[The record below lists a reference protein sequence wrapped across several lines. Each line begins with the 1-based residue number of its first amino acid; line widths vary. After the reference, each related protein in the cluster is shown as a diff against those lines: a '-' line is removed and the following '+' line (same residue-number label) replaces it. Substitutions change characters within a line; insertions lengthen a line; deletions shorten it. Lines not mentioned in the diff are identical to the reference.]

1 MDKRTRTLSM
11 AHSRIDQVEK
21 DVVEIKTEI
30 KIQFK
35 DLYNR
40 IKRLEAILIVITG
53 ASLLLL
59 LRMNFLGQFTRH
71 THMDPMTILGGL
83 SAGIKAGK
91 QLYALK
97 NQVVDFFDTI
107 DNAKAKHAKK
117 KNSIF
122 AGSDEAGLAT
132 YLDAMAARDA
142 EEQLRELI
150 VNTRGLSAYT
160 ELQNIRKEIRQE
172 RKAAEAQRQIDR
184 QKSIEAFMTIGVI
197 VLSGVAIFGGSYLFA
212 VYMGWLKF

>member
-1 MDKRTRTLSM
+1 MLDP
-11 AHSRIDQVEK
+11 I
-21 DVVEIKTEI
+21 
-30 KIQFK
+30 
-35 DLYNR
+35 
-40 IKRLEAILIVITG
+40 
-53 ASLLLL
+53 SL
-59 LRMNFLGQFTRH
+59 
-71 THMDPMTILGGL
+71 LGGL

-97 NQVVDFFDTI
+97 GQVVDFFDTV
-107 DNAKAKHAKK
+107 DAAKAKHAKK

-122 AGSDEAGLAT
+122 AGSNEAGLTT
-132 YLDAMAARDA
+132 YLDMMAARDA

-184 QKSIEAFMTIGVI
+184 QKRLEAGMTIAVI
-197 VLSGVAIFGGSYLFA
+197 VLSGAAFFGGLFA
-212 VYMGWLKF
+212 LGSYMGWFSF

>member
-1 MDKRTRTLSM
+1 
-11 AHSRIDQVEK
+11 
-21 DVVEIKTEI
+21 
-30 KIQFK
+30 
-35 DLYNR
+35 
-40 IKRLEAILIVITG
+40 
-53 ASLLLL
+53 
-59 LRMNFLGQFTRH
+59 
-71 THMDPMTILGGL
+71 MDPMTILGGL

-132 YLDAMAARDA
+132 YLDAMAAKDA